1 MELDLLSTLPA
12 LVAHAD
18 WSIHPRKRWMAR
30 ATLRDGVYT
39 ASAPEQVT
47 NAGSLLMDLQT
58 EFATRG
64 PVLVGFDFPI
74 GLPAAYA
81 GRAGIS
87 DFLS

>member
-1 MELDLLSTLPA
+1 
-12 LVAHAD
+12 
-18 WSIHPRKRWMAR
+18 MAR